1 MRMAGTGFRSGPG
14 QGPASGRVGGFCA
27 HPVGPAA
34 VCGVSVKVRQGG
46 QRQIAFPDSSPSPP
60 RDGAHK
66 SLDLW
71 PATGYCLPPY
81 ACAFDFMPQAC
92 YHYFLRMTEQ
102 TSTAARKPAPLPQL
116 DGVLVLNK
124 PSGPTSA
131 RCLSALKRLGQRKI
145 GHAGTLDPMASGVL
159 LVLLGQGTKIASHLL
174 ADGGKVYSGQ
184 LRLGLTTDTWDIQG
198 EVLTESPWQQ
208 VTEADVRAEVAH
220 WLTLHEQEVPAYS
233 AAKHE
238 GQSLYKLARKGKEV
252 PKKVKSMEISQ
263 ADVLEVELPFVRFR
277 VACSSGTYIRSLA
290 HSLGMRLGCGAVL
303 TELTREY
310 SHPFGLEV
318 ACGLDELSADPGLLV
333 KHLRPLAE
341 EPPRPASVTAWP
353 SPAATMWATRR
364 FCSVRACPWLW
375 PAVPKR
381 PRVPAGPC

>member
-1 MRMAGTGFRSGPG
+1 
-14 QGPASGRVGGFCA
+14 
-27 HPVGPAA
+27 
-34 VCGVSVKVRQGG
+34 
-46 QRQIAFPDSSPSPP
+46 
-60 RDGAHK
+60 
-66 SLDLW
+66 
-71 PATGYCLPPY
+71 
-81 ACAFDFMPQAC
+81 MPQAC

-277 VACSSGTYIRSLA
+277 VACSSGT
-290 HSLGMRLGCGAVL
+290 
-303 TELTREY
+303 
-310 SHPFGLEV
+310 
-318 ACGLDELSADPGLLV
+318 DPGV
-333 KHLRPLAE
+333 QSPLRSRSGLRTGRTVGRSGPAGEAPAPPCRGAAPLAGAGAG
-341 EPPRPASVTAWP
+341 RS
-353 SPAATMWATRR
+353 RR
-364 FCSVRACPWLW
+364 
-375 PAVPKR
+375 
-381 PRVPAGPC
+381 GPHP